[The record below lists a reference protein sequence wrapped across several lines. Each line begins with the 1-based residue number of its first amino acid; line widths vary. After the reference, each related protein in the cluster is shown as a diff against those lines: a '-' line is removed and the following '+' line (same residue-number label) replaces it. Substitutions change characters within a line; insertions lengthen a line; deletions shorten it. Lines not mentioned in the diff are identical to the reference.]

1 MQNNNTAVILDDLQI
16 AQVEAL
22 ANYLSIE
29 QVAGYFSI
37 SVSDFLDLQ
46 KKDERVLRAYRK
58 GKIRGVYKVAKLL
71 WQQIE
76 AGNVTAIIFFLKTRG
91 GWSER
96 PLVETGD
103 NAPKFKNIKLICK
116 EFEAEKAKSR
126 QLANLKQFSE
136 EKTPEISQSIV
147 SKPVYTREE
156 ANKGKTLE
164 VIAKKAGVSRATAE
178 QYDAI
183 QRKGTEEQ
191 EAEVASGNSSIKK
204 VYTSI
209 SKTERLETMSCK
221 RGSTDLFIPIP
232 VGVMVT
238 KEATE
243 VMARL

>member
-1 MQNNNTAVILDDLQI
+1 MQNNNTVVILDDLQI

-29 QVAGYFSI
+29 QVAGYFNLLA
-37 SVSDFLDLQ
+37 SDFLDLQ

-58 GKIRGVYKVAKLL
+58 GKIRGVCKVALLL
-71 WQQIE
+71 WEQME
-76 AGNVTAIIFFLKTRG
+76 AGNVTALIFFLKTRG

-96 PLVETGD
+96 PFAETED
-103 NAPKFKNIKLICK
+103 NAHKFKNIKLICK
-116 EFEAEKAKSR
+116 EFETKKAKERMQVTQFKEVDITGSLLVGYPEKGLE
-126 QLANLKQFSE
+126 QANDL
-136 EKTPEISQSIV
+136 
-147 SKPVYTREE
+147 
-156 ANKGKTLE
+156 KGKTLE

-191 EAEVASGNSSIKK
+191 KAEVTSGNSSIKK
-204 VYTSI
+204 VYTNI
-209 SKTERLETMSCK
+209 RKAERLETNK
-221 RGSTDLFIPIP
+221 VTEWPKVFIPIP
-232 VGVMVT
+232 LGVMVT

>member
-1 MQNNNTAVILDDLQI
+1 MQNNNTAMVLDDLQI

-58 GKIRGVYKVAKLL
+58 GKIRGICKVALLL
-71 WQQIE
+71 WEQME
-76 AGNVTAIIFFLKTRG
+76 AGNVTALIFFLKTRG

-96 PLVETGD
+96 PFAETGD
-103 NAPKFKNIKLICK
+103 NAHKFKNIKLICK
-116 EFEAEKAKSR
+116 EFGAEKAKSR

-136 EKTPEISQSIV
+136 EKTQEISQSIV

-164 VIAKKAGVSRATAE
+164 VIAKKASVSRATAE

-191 EAEVASGNSSIKK
+191 EAEVASGNSSMNSLRVSCLKLVEVFAMQHNIIRFCFL
-204 VYTSI
+204 S
-209 SKTERLETMSCK
+209 SKFSQIC
-221 RGSTDLFIPIP
+221 
-232 VGVMVT
+232 
-238 KEATE
+238 
-243 VMARL
+243 